1 MIDRQVGIVMAP
13 TEAHEAKGVII
24 NRTIGSEK
32 LVLLDPFLLCDHLT
46 VANDG
51 TDASEVGFPQH
62 PHRGIETLTYVFAG
76 RMRHKDSLGN
86 EEVVG
91 AGETQFMTAGAGLF
105 HEEMVLMDENG
116 HESLQIW
123 LNLPASK
130 KMIPPTYRAAHNDEV
145 PVVTTEE
152 GAVVRVVAGT
162 FAGSTG
168 PLTGIAANP
177 TYLQVSLPAGAR
189 ITLPAPDGNT
199 AFTYVYR
206 GEAVF
211 GVNEKMVS
219 APQLAIFAEQG
230 DQVTVRAEADT
241 AHFIFACAT
250 PCKEPVLQY
259 RSLVLS
265 SVTEMQQ
272 ALEDLENGTFAYPA
286 SPKS

>member
-1 MIDRQVGIVMAP
+1 MTGRQVGIVMTP

-51 TDASEVGFPQH
+51 TDASEIGFPRH

-76 RMRHKDSLGN
+76 RMRHKDSMGN
-86 EEVVG
+86 EEVVH

-105 HEEMVLMDENG
+105 HEEMVFADENG

-123 LNLPASK
+123 LNLPAAQK
-130 KMIPPTYRAAHNDEV
+130 KKTPAYRAAHNHEV
-145 PVVTTEE
+145 PVITTAE
-152 GAVVRVVAGT
+152 GATVRIVAGA
-162 FAGSTG
+162 FAGSVG

-177 TYLQVSLPAGAR
+177 TYLQVTLPAGAS
-189 ITLPAPDGNT
+189 IDLPAPDSDT
-199 AFTYVYR
+199 AFAYVYR

-211 GVNEKMVS
+211 GANEKTVS
-219 APQLAIFAEQG
+219 APKLAIFAERG
-230 DQVTVRAEADT
+230 DTVTVRAGEEPAL
-241 AHFIFACAT
+241 FIFACAT
-250 PCKEPVLQY
+250 PWKEPILQY

-265 SVTEMQQ
+265 NVAEMQQ
-272 ALEDLENGTFAYPA
+272 ALEDLENGTFA
-286 SPKS
+286 